1 MPYKRSKVTVPME
14 RVGILINKLQ
24 EQLKQQA
31 DAKSML
37 VTVQMLNTEL
47 MQSMREKNGYAT
59 SKVSVFMPQNYS
71 GLMVDV
77 SETSESGEVEIS
89 PETTSELAVSKE
101 DYSLQNAPA
110 EVVEELQP
118 KEVFELDLMNIPEA
132 PPFIKREHSSWIFDP
147 IEAPTMAQQDKVV
160 YELND
165 SMVGGEE
172 TMNDKLKE
180 DKPEVA
186 HILHETPVRDLK
198 KAISINDRHRFIED
212 LFRGDET
219 MYERSVKTINNFSNY
234 AEAEFWMQRELKLK
248 LAWDNNNSQV
258 KLFDQLV
265 RRRFS

>member
-1 MPYKRSKVTVPME
+1 ME

-47 MQSMREKNGYAT
+47 MQSMRGKNGYAS

-71 GLMVDV
+71 GQLVDV
-77 SETSESGEVEIS
+77 SK
-89 PETTSELAVSKE
+89 TSELSKIEIPPATQSEVVIKEE
-101 DYSLQNAPA
+101 DDTIPKTPA
-110 EVVEELQP
+110 EVVEELKP
-118 KEVFELDLMNIPEA
+118 KEVVELDVLKIPEA
-132 PPFIKREHSSWIFDP
+132 PPIIKREHSSWIFDP

-165 SMVGGEE
+165 SMVGGEK

-186 HILHETPVRDLK
+186 HILHDVPIRDLK

-219 MYERSVKTINNFSNY
+219 MYERSVKTINNFNNH

-248 LAWDNNNSQV
+248 LAWDNNNGQV